1 MLSFL
6 FRRFFS
12 SLVVLFCVVTITFF
26 LARLMP
32 GGPFDKE
39 KEPPAHIKKALLVR
53 YKLDGP
59 EGRAFGDRIAASI
72 GIAPREKD
80 KSTRLGDAGSLVQQ
94 YGAYLGDLLRGDM
107 RVSFKYRDWSVAEMI
122 GQKMPNSIQIGTMAL
137 LIASIG
143 GVFAGSVAALRRD
156 QWPDVTLMFGALTA
170 VSVPTFVTGPFLIAV
185 FGLWL
190 GWFPVGG
197 WGRWEHVVL
206 PSLCLAAPYLAYVAR
221 LMRNSLLDVL
231 KSEFM
236 RTARAK
242 GLSNS
247 RALWRHAM
255 KVAILPVVTFLGP
268 LAANLLTGSM
278 VVEAVFNISGAGS
291 LFVNSIQNN
300 DFFLLVGAVSLY
312 CGLVIFFNFMVD
324 VLYGVLDK
332 RIKLYA

>member
-1 MLSFL
+1 MLSFVL
-6 FRRFFS
+6 RRFIS
-12 SLVVLFCVVTITFF
+12 SVVVLFCVVTITFF

-59 EGRAFGDRIAASI
+59 EGRALGDKLAATL
-72 GIAPREKD
+72 GITPREKD
-80 KSTRLGDAGSLVQQ
+80 QSTKLGDAGSLVQQ
-94 YGAYLGDLLRGDM
+94 YGAYLNDLLHGDM

-122 GQKMPNSIQIGTMAL
+122 AQKMPNSIQIGMVAL

-156 QWPDVTLMFGALTA
+156 QWPDVTLMFGALAA
-170 VSVPTFVTGPFLIAV
+170 VSVPTFVSGPFLIAV
-185 FGLWL
+185 FALWL
-190 GWFPVGG
+190 GWFPAGG

-206 PSLCLAAPYLAYVAR
+206 PSVCLAAPYLAYVAR

-231 KSEFM
+231 KSEFI

-242 GLSNS
+242 GLSDS

-255 KVAILPVVTFLGP
+255 KVAVLPVVTYLGP

-291 LFVNSIQNN
+291 LFVNSLQNK
-300 DFFLLVGAVSLY
+300 DFFLLVGAVTLY
-312 CGLVIFFNFMVD
+312 CGLVIFFNFVVD